1 MLLYRTDSPKINLFL
16 RENEKSQK
24 EVIMKVGVFLLA
36 SEQAA
41 DPAVV
46 AKKAEEL
53 GFASFW
59 VPEHAILPVH
69 YSSRY
74 PASPDGRIPAAV
86 GVIADPFVALA
97 RASAATS
104 TIQLGTGVC
113 LVPERN
119 PLLLAK
125 EIATLDYY
133 SGGRF
138 LFGIGAG
145 WLKEET
151 EIMGGDFAHR
161 WTQTRD
167 AILAMKELWTKEE
180 SEYHGKYYNFP
191 AVRCFPKPA
200 AKPHPPVLLGG
211 SSKYVFKRIV
221 EWGDGW
227 LPTGASVES
236 IQRGCATL
244 NELAEKAGRDPR
256 SLTVIAFGQPG
267 QFGDREELRALEK
280 AGITH
285 TTVWLKRT
293 KGNEVI
299 TELEELARRV
309 LP

>member
-1 MLLYRTDSPKINLFL
+1 MKI
-16 RENEKSQK
+16 
-24 EVIMKVGVFLLA
+24 GVFLLA
-36 SEQAA
+36 SEQSA

-46 AKKAEEL
+46 ARRAEEL

-59 VPEHAILPVH
+59 VPEHPILPVH

-74 PASPDGRIPAAV
+74 PGSPDGSIPAAV
-86 GVIADPFVALA
+86 GIIADPFVALA

-104 TIQLGTGVC
+104 AIQLGTGVC

-125 EIATLDYY
+125 EIATLDHY

-167 AILAMKELWTKEE
+167 AILAMKELWTKDE
-180 SEYHGKYYNFP
+180 SEYHGRYYNFP
-191 AVRCFPKPA
+191 AVRSFPKPA

-227 LPTGASVES
+227 LPTGVSAEG
-236 IQRGCATL
+236 IQRGRATL
-244 NELAEKAGRDPR
+244 SELAEKVGRDPR
-256 SLTVIAFGQPG
+256 SLNIIAFGQPG
-267 QFGDREELRALEK
+267 QFTSRQDIQALEE
-280 AGITH
+280 AGISHATI
-285 TTVWLKRT
+285 WLRRT
-293 KGNEVI
+293 KRNDVI
-299 TELEELARRV
+299 AELEELAHLV
-309 LP
+309 LR

>member
-1 MLLYRTDSPKINLFL
+1 
-16 RENEKSQK
+16 
-24 EVIMKVGVFLLA
+24 MKVGVFLLA

-59 VPEHAILPVH
+59 APEHAILPVH
-69 YSSRY
+69 YASRY
-74 PASPDGRIPAAV
+74 PASPDGRIPQAV
-86 GVIADPFVALA
+86 GIIADPFVALA

-133 SGGRF
+133 SRGRF

-161 WTQTRD
+161 WTQTRE

-180 SEYHGKYYNFP
+180 SEYHGQYYNFP
-191 AVRCFPKPA
+191 AVRSFPKPA
-200 AKPHPPVLLGG
+200 HKPHPPVLLGG

-227 LPTGASVES
+227 LPTGASLET
-236 IQRGCATL
+236 IQRGCTTL
-244 NELAEKAGRDPR
+244 NELAEKAGRDPK
-256 SLTVIAFGQPG
+256 SLQVIAFGQPN
-267 QFGDREELRALEK
+267 QFRSREELKPLEK
-280 AGITH
+280 IGITH
-285 TTVWLKRT
+285 ATIWLKRM
-293 KGNEVI
+293 KENEVI
-299 TELEELARRV
+299 TELEDLARSA
-309 LP
+309 LTA

>member
-1 MLLYRTDSPKINLFL
+1 MKI
-16 RENEKSQK
+16 
-24 EVIMKVGVFLLA
+24 GVFLLA
-36 SEQAA
+36 SAQSA
-41 DPAVV
+41 DPAIV
-46 AKKAEEL
+46 AKRAEEL
-53 GFASFW
+53 GFSSFW
-59 VPEHAILPVH
+59 APEHPVLPVH
-69 YSSRY
+69 CSSGY
-74 PASPDGRIPAAV
+74 PGSPDGSIPPAV
-86 GVIADPFVALA
+86 GIIADPFVALA

-125 EIATLDYY
+125 EIATLDHY

-167 AILAMKELWTKEE
+167 AILAMKELWTKDE
-180 SEYHGKYYNFP
+180 SEYHGRYYNFP
-191 AVRCFPKPA
+191 PVRSFPKPA

-227 LPTGASVES
+227 LPTGVSIEA
-236 IQRGCATL
+236 IQRGRATL
-244 NELAEKAGRDPR
+244 NELAQKAGRDPR
-256 SLTVIAFGQPG
+256 ALHIIAFGQSG
-267 QFGDREELRALEK
+267 QFTNRQDIRALEE
-280 AGITH
+280 AGIPHATI
-285 TTVWLKRT
+285 WLRRT
-293 KGNEVI
+293 KHDEVM
-299 TELEELARRV
+299 TELEELANRV
-309 LP
+309 LH

>member
-1 MLLYRTDSPKINLFL
+1 
-16 RENEKSQK
+16 
-24 EVIMKVGVFLLA
+24 MKVGVFLLA
-36 SEQAA
+36 SEQSA

-59 VPEHAILPVH
+59 APEHAILPVH
-69 YSSRY
+69 YTSRY
-74 PASPDGRIPAAV
+74 PASPDGRIPPAV
-86 GVIADPFVALA
+86 GIIADPFVTLA
-97 RASAATS
+97 RASAVTS

-133 SGGRF
+133 SRGRF

-167 AILAMKELWTKEE
+167 AIFAMKELWTKEE
-180 SEYHGKYYNFP
+180 SEYHGQYYNFP
-191 AVRCFPKPA
+191 AVRSFPKPA
-200 AKPHPPVLLGG
+200 HKPHPPVLLGG

-227 LPTGASVES
+227 LPTGASLEA

-244 NELAEKAGRDPR
+244 NELAEKAGRDPK
-256 SLTVIAFGQPG
+256 SLQVIAFGQPN
-267 QFGDREELRALEK
+267 QFRNREELKPLEK
-280 AGITH
+280 IGITH
-285 TTVWLKRT
+285 ATIWLKRM
-293 KGNEVI
+293 KENEVI
-299 TELEELARRV
+299 TELEDLARSA
-309 LP
+309 LTA

>member
-1 MLLYRTDSPKINLFL
+1 MKI
-16 RENEKSQK
+16 
-24 EVIMKVGVFLLA
+24 GVFLLA
-36 SEQAA
+36 SEQSA

-46 AKKAEEL
+46 AKRAEEL

-59 VPEHAILPVH
+59 VPEHPILPVH
-69 YSSRY
+69 CSSEY
-74 PASPDGRIPAAV
+74 PGSPDGSIPTAV
-86 GVIADPFVALA
+86 GIIADPFVALA
-97 RASAATS
+97 RASAVTS
-104 TIQLGTGVC
+104 AIQLGTGVC

-133 SGGRF
+133 SRGRF

-167 AILAMKELWTKEE
+167 AILAMKELWTKDE
-180 SEYHGKYYNFP
+180 SEYHGRYYNFP
-191 AVRCFPKPA
+191 AVRSFPKPA

-227 LPTGASVES
+227 LPTGVSVEG
-236 IQRGCATL
+236 IQRGWATL
-244 NELAEKAGRDPR
+244 NELAEKAGRDPH
-256 SLTVIAFGQPG
+256 SLDVIAFGQPG
-267 QFGDREELRALEK
+267 QFINKQEIQALEI
-280 AGITH
+280 AGIPHATI
-285 TTVWLKRT
+285 WLRRAKQDD
-293 KGNEVI
+293 VI
-299 TELEELARRV
+299 AELEELAHLV
-309 LP
+309 LR

>member
-1 MLLYRTDSPKINLFL
+1 
-16 RENEKSQK
+16 
-24 EVIMKVGVFLLA
+24 MKVGVFLLA
-36 SEQAA
+36 SEQNA

-53 GFASFW
+53 GFSSFW

-86 GVIADPFVALA
+86 GIIADPFVALA

-119 PLLLAK
+119 PLVLAK

-161 WTQTRD
+161 WTQTKE

-180 SEYHGKYYNFP
+180 SEYHGTYYNFP
-191 AVRCFPKPA
+191 AVRSFPKPA
-200 AKPHPPVLLGG
+200 HKPHPPVLLGG

-227 LPTGASVES
+227 LPTAGSIEY
-236 IQRGCATL
+236 IQRGTATI
-244 NELAEKAGRDPR
+244 NELAEKAGRDPQ
-256 SLTVIAFGQPG
+256 SIAIIAFGQPG
-267 QFGDREELRALEK
+267 QYGSREGLRPLEK
-280 AGITH
+280 AGLTH
-285 TTVWLKRT
+285 ATVWLRRAKE
-293 KGNEVI
+293 KEVI
-299 TELEELARRV
+299 TELEDLARQV
-309 LP
+309 L

>member
-1 MLLYRTDSPKINLFL
+1 
-16 RENEKSQK
+16 
-24 EVIMKVGVFLLA
+24 MKVGVFLLA

-59 VPEHAILPVH
+59 APEHAILPVH
-69 YSSRY
+69 YTSRY
-74 PASPDGRIPAAV
+74 PASPDGRIPSAV
-86 GVIADPFVALA
+86 GIIADPFVALA
-97 RASAATS
+97 RASAVTS

-133 SGGRF
+133 SRGRF

-180 SEYHGKYYNFP
+180 SEYHGQYYNFP
-191 AVRCFPKPA
+191 AVRSFPKPA
-200 AKPHPPVLLGG
+200 HKPHPPVLLGG

-227 LPTGASVES
+227 LPTGASLDA

-244 NELAEKAGRDPR
+244 NELAEKAGRDPK
-256 SLTVIAFGQPG
+256 SLQVIAFGQPN
-267 QFGDREELRALEK
+267 QFRSREELKPLEK
-280 AGITH
+280 IGITH
-285 TTVWLKRT
+285 TTIWLKRMQE
-293 KGNEVI
+293 NEVI
-299 TELEELARRV
+299 TELEDLARSA
-309 LP
+309 LTA

>member
-1 MLLYRTDSPKINLFL
+1 MKI
-16 RENEKSQK
+16 
-24 EVIMKVGVFLLA
+24 GVFLLA
-36 SEQAA
+36 SEQSA
-41 DPAVV
+41 DPAMV
-46 AKKAEEL
+46 AKRAEEL
-53 GFASFW
+53 GFGSFW
-59 VPEHAILPVH
+59 VPEHPILPVH
-69 YSSRY
+69 CSSRY
-74 PASPDGRIPAAV
+74 PGSPDGSIPAAV
-86 GVIADPFVALA
+86 GIIADPFVALA

-167 AILAMKELWTKEE
+167 AILAMKQLWTKDE
-180 SEYHGKYYNFP
+180 SEYHGPYYNFP
-191 AVRCFPKPA
+191 AVRSFPKPA

-211 SSKYVFKRIV
+211 SSKYVFKRIA

-227 LPTGASVES
+227 LPTGVSVEG
-236 IQRGCATL
+236 IQRGRATL

-256 SLTVIAFGQPG
+256 SLNIIAFGQPG
-267 QFGDREELRALEK
+267 QFTNLQEIQALEK
-280 AGITH
+280 AGISH
-285 TTVWLKRT
+285 TTIWLRRT
-293 KGNEVI
+293 KRDDVI
-299 TELEELARRV
+299 AELEELAHLV
-309 LP
+309 LR

>member
-1 MLLYRTDSPKINLFL
+1 
-16 RENEKSQK
+16 
-24 EVIMKVGVFLLA
+24 MKVGVFLLA
-36 SEQAA
+36 SEQSA
-41 DPAVV
+41 DPALV

-69 YSSRY
+69 YTSRY

-97 RASAATS
+97 RASATTS
-104 TIQLGTGVC
+104 TIKLGTGVC
-113 LVPERN
+113 LIPERN
-119 PLLLAK
+119 PLMLAK
-125 EIATLDYY
+125 EVATLDYY

-161 WTQTRD
+161 WTQTKE

-180 SEYHGKYYNFP
+180 SEYHGQYYNFP
-191 AVRCFPKPA
+191 AVRSFPKPA
-200 AKPHPPVLLGG
+200 HKPHPPVLLGG
-211 SSKYVFKRIV
+211 SSKFVFKRIV

-227 LPTGASVES
+227 LPTGVSADA

-244 NELAEKAGRDPR
+244 NELAEKAGRDPKT
-256 SLTVIAFGQPG
+256 LEVIAFGQPG
-267 QFGDREELRALEK
+267 LFNSRDDFKPLEK
-280 AGITH
+280 IGINHATI
-285 TTVWLKRT
+285 WLRRT
-293 KGNEVI
+293 KEKEVV
-299 TELEELARRV
+299 TELEDLARRV
-309 LP
+309 L

>member
-1 MLLYRTDSPKINLFL
+1 
-16 RENEKSQK
+16 
-24 EVIMKVGVFLLA
+24 MKVGVFLLA

-53 GFASFW
+53 GFSSFW
-59 VPEHAILPVH
+59 APEHAILPVH

-86 GVIADPFVALA
+86 GIIADPFVALA
-97 RASAATS
+97 RASATTS

-133 SGGRF
+133 SKGRF

-167 AILAMKELWTKEE
+167 SILAMKELWTKEE
-180 SEYHGKYYNFP
+180 SEYHGQYYNFP
-191 AVRCFPKPA
+191 AVRSFPKPA
-200 AKPHPPVLLGG
+200 HKPHPPVLLGG
-211 SSKYVFKRIV
+211 SSQYVFKRIV

-227 LPTGASVES
+227 LPTGASLDA

-244 NELAEKAGRDPR
+244 NELAEKAGRDPK
-256 SLTVIAFGQPG
+256 SLQVIAFGQPN
-267 QFGDREELRALEK
+267 QFRSREELKPLEK
-280 AGITH
+280 IGITH
-285 TTVWLKRT
+285 TTIWLKRM
-293 KGNEVI
+293 KENEVI
-299 TELEELARRV
+299 TELEDLARSA
-309 LP
+309 LPA

>member
-1 MLLYRTDSPKINLFL
+1 MKI
-16 RENEKSQK
+16 
-24 EVIMKVGVFLLA
+24 GVFLLA

-41 DPAVV
+41 DPALV

-69 YSSRY
+69 YTSRY

-119 PLLLAK
+119 PLVLAK

-145 WLKEET
+145 WLKEES
-151 EIMGGDFAHR
+151 EIMGADFAHR

-180 SEYHGKYYNFP
+180 SEYHGQYYNFP
-191 AVRCFPKPA
+191 AVRSFPKPA
-200 AKPHPPVLLGG
+200 RKPHPPVLLGG

-227 LPTGASVES
+227 LPTGASLEA
-236 IQRGCATL
+236 IQRGCATI
-244 NELAEKAGRDPR
+244 NELAEKAGRDPK
-256 SLTVIAFGQPG
+256 SLQVIAFGQPG
-267 QFGDREELRALEK
+267 QFREREDVKTLEK

-285 TTVWLKRT
+285 ATIWLKRV

-299 TELEELARRV
+299 AELEDLARNV
-309 LP
+309 LSA

>member
-1 MLLYRTDSPKINLFL
+1 
-16 RENEKSQK
+16 
-24 EVIMKVGVFLLA
+24 MKVGVFLLPSA
-36 SEQAA
+36 QTA
-41 DPAVV
+41 DPAIV
-46 AKKAEEL
+46 AKRAEEL

-69 YSSRY
+69 YTSRY

-86 GVIADPFVALA
+86 GIIADPFVTLA
-97 RASAATS
+97 RASAVTS

-125 EIATLDYY
+125 EVATLDFY

-167 AILAMKELWTKEE
+167 AVLAMKELWTKDE
-180 SEYHGKYYNFP
+180 SAYDGRYYRFP
-191 AVRCFPKPA
+191 AVRSFPKPA
-200 AKPHPPVLLGG
+200 RKPHPPILLGG

-227 LPTGASVES
+227 LPTGVPFDVLV
-236 IQRGCATL
+236 RGRTTL
-244 NELAEKAGRDPR
+244 NELARQAGRDP
-256 SLTVIAFGQPG
+256 STIEVIAFGQPG
-267 QFGDREELRALEK
+267 QYRDRAELAPLAQ

-285 TTVWLKRT
+285 ATIWLQHRKED
-293 KGNEVI
+293 EVLA
-299 TELEELARRV
+299 ELADLARRV
-309 LP
+309 L

>member
-1 MLLYRTDSPKINLFL
+1 
-16 RENEKSQK
+16 
-24 EVIMKVGVFLLA
+24 MKVGVFLLA

-59 VPEHAILPVH
+59 APEHAILPVH
-69 YSSRY
+69 YSSHY
-74 PASPDGRIPAAV
+74 PASPDGRIP
-86 GVIADPFVALA
+86 ADPFVALA
-97 RASAATS
+97 RASAVTS

-133 SGGRF
+133 SKGRF

-161 WTQTRD
+161 WTQTRE

-180 SEYHGKYYNFP
+180 SEYHGRYYNFP
-191 AVRCFPKPA
+191 AVRSFPKPA
-200 AKPHPPVLLGG
+200 HKPHPPVLLGG

-221 EWGDGW
+221 DWGDGW
-227 LPTGASVES
+227 LPTGASIEA

-244 NELAEKAGRDPR
+244 NELAEKAGRDPK
-256 SLTVIAFGQPG
+256 SLQVIAFGQPN
-267 QFGDREELRALEK
+267 QFRSREELKPLEK
-280 AGITH
+280 IGITH
-285 TTVWLKRT
+285 TTIWLKRM
-293 KGNEVI
+293 KENEVI
-299 TELEELARRV
+299 TELEDLARSV
-309 LP
+309 LTA

>member
-1 MLLYRTDSPKINLFL
+1 
-16 RENEKSQK
+16 
-24 EVIMKVGVFLLA
+24 MKVGVFLLA

-59 VPEHAILPVH
+59 APEHAILPVH
-69 YSSRY
+69 YTSRY
-74 PASPDGRIPAAV
+74 PASPDGRIPQAV
-86 GVIADPFVALA
+86 GIIADPFVALA

-133 SGGRF
+133 SRGRF

-161 WTQTRD
+161 WTQTRE

-180 SEYHGKYYNFP
+180 SEYHGQYYNFP
-191 AVRCFPKPA
+191 AVRSFPKPA
-200 AKPHPPVLLGG
+200 HKPHPPVLLGG

-227 LPTGASVES
+227 LPTGASLET
-236 IQRGCATL
+236 IQRGCTTL
-244 NELAEKAGRDPR
+244 NELAEKAGRDPK
-256 SLTVIAFGQPG
+256 SLQVIAFGQPN
-267 QFGDREELRALEK
+267 QFRSREELKPLEK
-280 AGITH
+280 IGITH
-285 TTVWLKRT
+285 ATIWLKRM
-293 KGNEVI
+293 KENEVI
-299 TELEELARRV
+299 TELEDLARSA
-309 LP
+309 LTT